1 MPRKHSG
8 GFIAEES
15 YWDIGTADRGRD
27 GMSARDAA
35 KRYNDHK
42 HPPIIIEGQ
51 PEMLAWLTE
60 SQQSS
65 YVPNRDDAIVGGV
78 VEDDATKS
86 MRSIGDLAMY
96 EGLLWVY
103 GPGGLVPLGVGAG
116 CYVDSSGN
124 FQQEISYDVISLVG
138 PTEVTATDV
147 PAVRGGTLIETLGE
161 RVGAY
166 TLDPSRYATA
176 RSAPYMYAR
185 LTCSLV
191 PALEAVS
198 HPDYESVIETFPHR
212 ASVRLMQ
219 LSAQEQDGV
228 YVTSGL
234 PIPMTFYG
242 TDGSQAVG
250 DLSKIEVSQ
259 AGGANISVADS
270 APFALNLDTRF
281 FMQVFASVH
290 EYTDAEVAELS
301 PGQDADVV
309 RACSACTLDILSVTL
324 EIEGVLGVSPFI
336 DGQGTRYTLSAR

>member
-8 GFIAEES
+8 GFIAEEF

-27 GMSARDAA
+27 GMNARDAA

-42 HPPIIIEGQ
+42 HPPIIVEGQ
-51 PEMLAWLTE
+51 AEMRAWLNE

-65 YVPNRDDAIVGGV
+65 YVPNRDDAIIGGV
-78 VEDDATKS
+78 VEDDASKS
-86 MRSIGDLAMY
+86 MRSIGDLALY

-103 GPGGLVPLGVGAG
+103 GPGGLVPLGVGSG
-116 CYVDSSGN
+116 CYVDNAGN
-124 FQQEISYDVISLVG
+124 FQQEVSYDVISLVG
-138 PTEVTATDV
+138 PTEVGSTDA
-147 PAVRGGTLIETLGE
+147 PAVRGDTLIETLGE

-191 PALEAVS
+191 PSREAVS
-198 HPDYESVIETFPHR
+198 HPDYARIIQTFPHR
-212 ASVRLMQ
+212 ASIRLMQ
-219 LSAQEQDGV
+219 LDAQDQGGV
-228 YVTSGL
+228 YVTTGL
-234 PIPMTFYG
+234 PVPMTFYDA
-242 TDGSQAVG
+242 DGATSIT

-270 APFALNLDTRF
+270 APLALNLDNRF
-281 FMQVFASVH
+281 FLQVFASVH
-290 EYTDAEVAELS
+290 EYTDAEVSELAPAED
-301 PGQDADVV
+301 PDIV
-309 RACSACTLDILSVTL
+309 RLCSACTLDILSVTL
-324 EIEGVLGVSPFI
+324 EIEGVLGRSPFI